1 MEKFEQTAKLSYFDV
16 DALNQIKL
24 SVLIDLLLKVSS
36 YQLDT
41 MGVGTNNLARENL
54 GWVVTQYHME
64 IKRLPQL
71 DEEIILGT
79 QPTGYNRFFC
89 YRDFWVKTQEG
100 ESLIT
105 VSSTWIVLDLLK
117 REIHEN
123 TSEFGAKMAVPE
135 VKRGPRLPRIR
146 LPKFDDSGVEY
157 RVRYYDID
165 ANRHVNNSHYF
176 EWMIDVLP
184 QDLVLHAQIKCID
197 IKFDQEIRYGDSPRS
212 LVKVEEQEEL
222 KSYHLIQN
230 GTGKASEAIF
240 TWKK

>member
-79 QPTGYNRFFC
+79 QPTGYNRFFLLQRFLGEDPGGGIPDYGLQYVDC
-89 YRDFWVKTQEG
+89 ARSVEARD
-100 ESLIT
+100 S
-105 VSSTWIVLDLLK
+105 
-117 REIHEN
+117 REYVGIWCKN
-123 TSEFGAKMAVPE
+123 GGT
-135 VKRGPRLPRIR
+135 RG
-146 LPKFDDSGVEY
+146 
-157 RVRYYDID
+157 
-165 ANRHVNNSHYF
+165 
-176 EWMIDVLP
+176 
-184 QDLVLHAQIKCID
+184 
-197 IKFDQEIRYGDSPRS
+197 
-212 LVKVEEQEEL
+212 
-222 KSYHLIQN
+222 
-230 GTGKASEAIF
+230 
-240 TWKK
+240 